1 MENITTIKVI
11 PKKEILAINPT
22 TGNVIKRRVA
32 AYARVSTDLED
43 QKNSFNAQL
52 EEYTM
57 GICET
62 LFR

>member
-22 TGNVIKRRVA
+22 TGSVIKRRVA

-43 QKNSFNAQL
+43 QKNSFDN
-52 EEYTM
+52 TSS
-57 GICET
+57 GRVDC
-62 LFR
+62 